1 MCATPAPFLTAAH
14 FTPLPDAASRLE
26 DLSARVEADFH
37 TLRHPEKPW
46 VPPQQGPA
54 GEHVY
59 DVIVAGAGQAG
70 IAIGGMLLRECV
82 DNILLIDQAPEGR
95 EGVWFDFARMP
106 LIRSPKL
113 YPGPDQGIPSLTYEA
128 WHRARFGNASWDSF
142 ELVPV
147 PLWTDYL
154 AWVRGVTHLPVQ
166 NETRLTGIEP
176 HANGLSLTIETPSGT
191 STLLARRLVL
201 ATGHDGTGKWWM
213 PDYLEALPFH
223 VRAQA
228 ADPIDFTALKGKTV
242 AVLGIGASAGDNAIA
257 ALSAGAEAVHMF
269 CRRDTHRRQQV
280 YRWVMSAGF
289 LRHCVDLDDE
299 WRWRFVSYI
308 LETRMAMPTETWNR
322 LEQLPGFTLHTSANW
337 RGAAMAGD
345 RIAIDTEKGPF
356 RADFIISATGHDQD
370 LTARPEL
377 APFAGQIRLWSDAY
391 QPPPEERNDRLARYP
406 YLGADFSFQE
416 KQPGTASWL
425 SRIHDFTFGPTMSFG
440 PSGCSIST
448 LRLTVPMLVA
458 GVTRSLFR
466 EDAAIHWESLK
477 AHPDYIP

>member
-1 MCATPAPFLTAAH
+1 MSAKPAPFLTAEH
-14 FTPLPDAASRLE
+14 FFPLPDAETRLE
-26 DLSARVEADFH
+26 ALARRVADDFH
-37 TLRHPEKPW
+37 TLRHPDKPW
-46 VPPQQGPA
+46 VPPQTGPD

-70 IAIGGMLLRECV
+70 LAIGGYLLRECV
-82 DNILLIDQAPEGR
+82 DNILLIDKAPRGR

-128 WHRARFGNASWDSF
+128 WHRARYGDASWDSF

-154 AWVRGVTHLPVQ
+154 DWVREVTKVPVR
-166 NETRLTGIEP
+166 NETVLTGIEP
-176 HANGLSLTIETPSGT
+176 HPNGLAIRVTTPNGT
-191 STLLARRLVL
+191 ETLLTRRLVL
-201 ATGHDGTGKWWM
+201 ATGHDGTGRWWM
-213 PDYLEALPFH
+213 PDYLQALPDH

-228 ADPIDFTALKGKTV
+228 ADPIDFNQLKGKTV

-257 ALSAGAEAVHMF
+257 SLEAGAATVHMF

-322 LEQLPGFTLHTSANW
+322 LEKMSGFQLHTSANW
-337 RGAAMAGD
+337 TNARMKGGKAE
-345 RIAIDTEKGPF
+345 IETEKGLF
-356 RADFIISATGHDQD
+356 EADFIISATGHDQD

-377 APFAGQIRLWSDAY
+377 APFADKVQLWSDVYTPA
-391 QPPPEERNDRLARYP
+391 PEERNDRLARYP
-406 YLGADFSFQE
+406 YLDKDFCFTP
-416 KQPGTASWL
+416 KIPGDAPWL

-458 GVTRSLFR
+458 GVTKALFR
-466 EDAAIHWESLK
+466 EDVALHWESLK

>member
-1 MCATPAPFLTAAH
+1 MCAQPAPFLTAGH
-14 FTPLPDAASRLE
+14 FTPLPDAAERLE
-26 DLSARVEADFH
+26 RLTQQVQADFH
-37 TLRHPEKPW
+37 ALRHPEKRW
-46 VPPQQGPA
+46 VPPQSGPD

-70 IAIGGMLLRECV
+70 LAVGGWLLRERV

-106 LIRSPKL
+106 LIRSPKI
-113 YPGPDQGIPSLTYEA
+113 YPGPDQGMPNLTYEA
-128 WHRARFGNASWDSF
+128 WHRARYGDASWDGF

-154 AWVRGVTHLPVQ
+154 AWVRAVTKVPVR
-166 NETRLTGIEP
+166 NETRLVRIEP
-176 HANGLSLTIETPSGT
+176 HPNGLALTVETRDGPA
-191 STLLARRLVL
+191 TLLARRLVL
-201 ATGHDGTGKWWM
+201 ATGHDGTGRWWM
-213 PDYLEALPFH
+213 PDYLAALPAH

-228 ADPIDFTALKGKTV
+228 ADFIDFNNLEGKTV

-257 ALSAGAEAVHMF
+257 ALNAGAAAVHMF

-280 YRWVMSAGF
+280 YRWVMSPGF

-322 LEQLPGFTLHTSANW
+322 LAAMQGFSLHTSANW
-337 RGAAMAGD
+337 RGAAMKDGQAE
-345 RIAIDTEKGPF
+345 IDTEKGPF

-370 LTARPEL
+370 LSARPEL
-377 APFAGQIRLWSDAY
+377 APFAGKVRLWADAY
-391 QPPPEERNDRLARYP
+391 NPPPEERNERLSRYP
-406 YLGADFSFQE
+406 YLDRDFAFME
-416 KQPGTASWL
+416 KQPGEAPWL

-458 GVTRSLFR
+458 GVTRQLFR
-466 EDAAIHWESLK
+466 EDVALHWESLR
-477 AHPDYIP
+477 AYPDYIP